1 MLGFLNALD
10 KYAGRLDDTG
20 SDMRRRGYWFFG
32 QAMASLADLSGV
44 LVHPQ

>member
-20 SDMRRRGYWFFG
+20 SDMRRRGCWFFW
-32 QAMASLADLSGV
+32 QAAASLADLPGG
-44 LVHPQ
+44 LVYLK